1 MAPILREIE
10 KIEILTLLDN
20 YVDMVAQDNSDIVQR
35 AMPLDD
41 GYFRKSVA
49 AEHGYSAV
57 VSVDDG
63 QASRKLLF
71 DFGFSE
77 HGAVYNAEILGVDF
91 KEIEC
96 VALSHGH
103 PDHLGG
109 FAEVAERL
117 GNVPMVV
124 HPAAFINN
132 RYLKTP
138 AGSLLQFA
146 QFTEEQVKEA
156 GFELIKS
163 EGPYPLLDDT
173 MLFLGQIPRQVP
185 FETGLPGF
193 RHHDGNEEHLDTIDD
208 DSGLVC
214 HLKGKGLVV
223 LAGCA
228 HSGIINMVKWAR
240 EATGINKVHAIMGGF
255 HLSGKFFEPVI
266 KPTIEALKEIDPDYI
281 LPTHCTGREAAMQ
294 IEAAMPDKFIL
305 NMSGTKITF
314 QA

>member
-1 MAPILREIE
+1 MLREIE

-41 GYFRKSVA
+41 GFFKKSVA

-57 VSVDDG
+57 ISVDDG

-77 HGAVYNAEILGVDF
+77 QGAVYNAEILGVDF

-109 FAEVAERL
+109 FAEVTKRL

-124 HPAAFINN
+124 HPAAFIVN

-146 QFTEEQVKEA
+146 QFTEEQVKQA
-156 GFELIKS
+156 GLELIKS
-163 EGPYPLLDDT
+163 EGPYPLLENT
-173 MLFLGQIPRQVP
+173 MLFLGGIPRQVP

-193 RHHDGNEEHLDTIDD
+193 RHHDGTEEHLDTIDD

-214 HLKGKGLVV
+214 HLKGKGLVI

-228 HSGIINMVKWAR
+228 HSGIINMVKWAQ
-240 EATGINKVHAIMGGF
+240 EATGVDKVHAIMGGF
-255 HLSGKFFEPVI
+255 HLSGEFFEPI
-266 KPTIEALKEIDPDYI
+266 IEPTIEALKEIDPDYI
-281 LPTHCTGREAAMQ
+281 LPTHCTGRNAAMR
-294 IEAAMPDKFIL
+294 IEAAMPEKFIL
-305 NMSGTKITF
+305 NMAGTTITF